1 MRAHGFTVLFL
12 LIPLLAIR
20 TTPAAAAT
28 EYVKNG
34 SFSEGDFKANSG
46 FDHIVIFRPNVS
58 GPAPTSW
65 APEIGEVA
73 WVEGG
78 NQFIPA
84 DAGEKFLDLTG
95 TDDTLPFKGVSQ
107 TLRLLERG
115 HTYQVSLRLGT
126 YPNSDRPEFAGPVA
140 VEVRIETGTIVTNL
154 CQSNPPLDP
163 NNKKVQFEPCTFKFV
178 ANAPETVI
186 HIRGAAG
193 QKFIGIDDVSVTYVS
208 PIPGWVRQFVK
219 AEVIILLLGLIVLLW
234 LLFGRRR
241 IVRDVERG

>member
-20 TTPAAAAT
+20 TAPAAAAT

-78 NQFIPA
+78 NQFIPV

-126 YPNSDRPEFAGPVA
+126 YPNSDRPEFAG
-140 VEVRIETGTIVTNL
+140 
-154 CQSNPPLDP
+154 
-163 NNKKVQFEPCTFKFV
+163 
-178 ANAPETVI
+178 
-186 HIRGAAG
+186 
-193 QKFIGIDDVSVTYVS
+193 
-208 PIPGWVRQFVK
+208 
-219 AEVIILLLGLIVLLW
+219 
-234 LLFGRRR
+234 
-241 IVRDVERG
+241 